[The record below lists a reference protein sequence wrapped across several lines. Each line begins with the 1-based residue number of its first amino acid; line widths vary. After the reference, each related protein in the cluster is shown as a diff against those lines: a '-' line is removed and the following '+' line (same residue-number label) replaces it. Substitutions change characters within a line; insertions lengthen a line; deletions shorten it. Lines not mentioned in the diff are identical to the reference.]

1 MFYLFASLIS
11 QVLSLLRDSSV
22 RGPVYR
28 ATVAVAEGMQARRS
42 DVSSELVAKPLL
54 EPLLKCLDSTGWV
67 LKYSIFVRHIWIH
80 YNPYSSILKPMDA
93 IQSRN
98 WLPKMAPWD
107 QCCGVFKYYMYL
119 NTKSAQKNYLV
130 IVFKYSI

>member
-54 EPLLKCLDSTGWV
+54 EPLLKCLDSTG
-67 LKYSIFVRHIWIH
+67 
-80 YNPYSSILKPMDA
+80 
-93 IQSRN
+93 
-98 WLPKMAPWD
+98 
-107 QCCGVFKYYMYL
+107 
-119 NTKSAQKNYLV
+119 
-130 IVFKYSI
+130 